1 MERIVLIEA
10 HNGEIQYEFFDTLKE
25 ARANM
30 KLRML
35 NAGVG
40 ECFFTPNA
48 LSRHTID
55 YSIYFDFF
63 RAGYKKSENDNYGWK
78 IISL

>member
-1 MERIVLIEA
+1 MERIVLVEA
-10 HNGEIQYEFFDTLKE
+10 HNGEIQYEFFDTLKA

-30 KLRML
+30 KLRMI
-35 NAGVG
+35 NAGV
-40 ECFFTPNA
+40 EDTFFAPSA
-48 LSRHTID
+48 ISRHTPD

-63 RAGYKKSENDNYGWK
+63 RAGYRKAENDVYGWK